1 MPTTNTPSSTAPSCG
16 PTSTAPAHPKK
27 DDDHAIGRSKGGLS
41 TKIHALVDALGNPL
55 SFLLTA
61 RQTHDLAGADALVP
75 QMAADLLIADKAF
88 DADERVIR
96 PLASAGKAAVIPPRK
111 NRRPS
116 REFDRDL

>member
-1 MPTTNTPSSTAPSCG
+1 M
-16 PTSTAPAHPKK
+16 
-27 DDDHAIGRSKGGLS
+27 
-41 TKIHALVDALGNPL
+41 
-55 SFLLTA
+55 LTA